1 MMKRPKTQPHCE
13 TVSRRVLVRESLLA
27 PSLGD
32 RSENARLRPAF
43 TLIELLT
50 VVFIISLLIGLLIP
64 SVNAARNAAKKA
76 VTAKTLDS
84 IKVGLELFKNDNE
97 SAFKKTNGYPP
108 SFAHPRIKGYTFLSH
123 EGRFPF
129 LDDVSDGNPPVV
141 YGAHWLPAM
150 LMGADNLGYVKRGS
164 APDAVKDKPWCWY
177 PNVQSTSCPTNV
189 TIERSPLYMDP
200 GNTRIRITENLPGR
214 RPASG
219 SESFPDW
226 DDMSKLPVI
235 ADAFDQPILYYVAN
249 KHGRA
254 TNLVENIHRTPSSLP
269 FSGPQRE
276 GVPYYYHQD
285 NEGFTGTRSY
295 PNGTNLEYG
304 WNFGGRPDGHA
315 IGSSGADLL
324 PMDLILVNN
333 KDTFAR
339 YIMDRQ
345 LFGALGA
352 APQDNAPLRPVN
364 PDKYLL
370 ISAGPDG
377 RYGTNDDVTNM
388 PPWPD

>member
-1 MMKRPKTQPHCE
+1 MMIRSEMTQHCE
-13 TVSRRVLVRESLLA
+13 TVSGRVLVRESLLA
-27 PSLGD
+27 PAPGNCG
-32 RSENARLRPAF
+32 RPYRPAF

-108 SFAHPRIKGYTFLSH
+108 SFAHPRIKGYTFLSY

-164 APDAVKDKPWCWY
+164 APDAVKDRPWCWY
-177 PNVQSTSCPTNV
+177 PNVQSTSCPTNI

-214 RPASG
+214 PPASG
-219 SESFPDW
+219 SLSFPDW
-226 DDMSKLPVI
+226 EVMSKLPVI

-249 KHGRA
+249 KHGRM
-254 TNLVENIHRTPSSLP
+254 TNLVEDKHELTSNLYNKGTD
-269 FSGPQRE
+269 QQD
-276 GVPYYYHQD
+276 GVPYYFHQD
-285 NEGFTGTRSY
+285 NEGFTGTKSY
-295 PNGTNLEYG
+295 PNGTNPEYG
-304 WNFGGRPDGHA
+304 WNFGGRPAGHA

-324 PMDLILVNN
+324 PRDLIHVNN

-345 LFGALGA
+345 LFEALGA

-377 RYGTNDDVTNM
+377 RYGTSDDVTNM
-388 PPWPD
+388 PLWPD

>member
-1 MMKRPKTQPHCE
+1 MFTPH
-13 TVSRRVLVRESLLA
+13 
-27 PSLGD
+27 LG
-32 RSENARLRPAF
+32 E
-43 TLIELLT
+43 
-50 VVFIISLLIGLLIP
+50 
-64 SVNAARNAAKKA
+64 
-76 VTAKTLDS
+76 
-84 IKVGLELFKNDNE
+84 
-97 SAFKKTNGYPP
+97 
-108 SFAHPRIKGYTFLSH
+108 
-123 EGRFPF
+123 FPF
-129 LDDVSDGNPPVV
+129 LDDVSAGNPPVV

-200 GNTRIRITENLPGR
+200 GNTRIRMTKNLPGR
-214 RPASG
+214 RPPYGAA
-219 SESFPDW
+219 SFPEW
-226 DDMSKLPVI
+226 DFEEPKPIIALLPVI

-249 KHGRA
+249 KHGR
-254 TNLVENIHRTPSSLP
+254 TSNMVEDKHELTSTLYNQRTD
-269 FSGPQRE
+269 QQN
-276 GVPYYYHQD
+276 GVPYYFHQD

-295 PNGTNLEYG
+295 PHGTDLEYG
-304 WNFGGRPDGHA
+304 WNFGGRPAGHA

-324 PMDLILVNN
+324 PRDLILVNN